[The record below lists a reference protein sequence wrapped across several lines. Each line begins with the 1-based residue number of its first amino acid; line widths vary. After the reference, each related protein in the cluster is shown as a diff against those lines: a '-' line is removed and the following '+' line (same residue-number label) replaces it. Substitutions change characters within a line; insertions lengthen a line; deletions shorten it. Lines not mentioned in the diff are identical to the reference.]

1 MGAFR
6 HGGVIE
12 GFYGPPWS
20 HPDRLWMLERLG
32 EWGLNRYVH
41 APKNDP
47 LQRDRWR
54 EPYPDN
60 QLAQFAQL
68 IRVGEQAGVSVG
80 FALSPG
86 LSIRYSS
93 ADDREALLA
102 KFSGFVALGARFLTL
117 ALDDVPSAPVHEEDR
132 RAFGTLGAAHVALA
146 NELASAVDS
155 DVTLYVCPTDY
166 TGVEPSEYLER
177 LGRELDPAVELGWT
191 GRTLVSP
198 TITAAEAAARAA
210 TLRRPPLLW
219 DNVPVSDGPMRTMA
233 HLGPF
238 GGREA
243 ALREHTSGLLLN
255 PMEHAHA
262 SAIALHTFAAWFRDP
277 DGYEPERAWR
287 AAIDELA
294 QGATE
299 SFRSFAQAHRFSP
312 LWPEDRDRELEAAI
326 GELRAALGAGTPTRA
341 ALETLRARLAERE
354 PAAAEVREHLSD
366 RQLARELDPWL
377 ESHER
382 ETRRMGAAVE
392 TLAALAADTPIGT
405 RALAFMRFEGLLT
418 LRPPGERTSYGPRRV
433 LYPQLTSMREE
444 EMRFGPD
451 PALIRD
457 RCLADELIRLV
468 EDAALRVLAG

>member
-1 MGAFR
+1 VGAFR

-20 HPDRLWMLERLG
+20 HSDRLWMLERLG
-32 EWGLNRYVH
+32 DWGLNRYVH

-54 EPYPDN
+54 EPYPDD

-68 IRVGEQAGVSVG
+68 IRVGEQAGVCVG

-93 ADDREALLA
+93 EEDREALLA
-102 KFSGFVALGARFLTL
+102 KFRGFVALGARFLALT
-117 ALDDVPSAPVHEEDR
+117 LDDVPSAPVHEEDR

-146 NELASAVDS
+146 NELASAVGS

-166 TGVEPSEYLER
+166 TGVEASEYLER
-177 LGRELDPAVELGWT
+177 LGRELAPAIEVGWT
-191 GRTLVSP
+191 GRTVVPP

-210 TLRRPPLLW
+210 TLRRPPLIW

-238 GGREA
+238 GGREPG
-243 ALREHTSGLLLN
+243 LRDHVSGLLLN

-262 SAIALHTFAAWFRDP
+262 SAIALHTFAAYFRDP
-277 DGYEPERAWR
+277 DGYEPERAWQ

-294 QGATE
+294 AGAAA
-299 SFRSFAQAHRFSP
+299 SFRIFAQAHRFSP
-312 LWPEDRDRELEAAI
+312 LWPDARDSELEAAI
-326 GELRAALGAGTPTRA
+326 DELRAALDAGATTDA
-341 ALETLRARLAERE
+341 ALGTLRARLGERE
-354 PAAAEVREHLSD
+354 PAAAAVREQLSD
-366 RQLARELDPWL
+366 RQLAQELDPWL

-382 ETRRMGAAVE
+382 ETRRMQAAVE
-392 TLAALAADTPIGT
+392 ALAALAADGPVGT
-405 RALAFMRFEGLLT
+405 HALAFMRFEGLLT

-444 EMRFGPD
+444 EMRFGAD

-468 EDAALRVLAG
+468 EQRALQVLAG